1 MTCGNQPLMHPLRH
15 PRICPTRR
23 VRNGSITVELL
34 LNLPI
39 WLIMLAALV
48 GFGRLLSEAQ
58 QVALASRVGAEA
70 ASQVLCLPE
79 TGELPHD
86 VVEVVQRALGV
97 TGLQAR
103 KVILQHNAAGRPV
116 TLEAGPGRALA
127 PPTSLPKDG
136 VYVRVTVLARDA
148 GFASWLLAWIGVD
161 PAGLGMQQSTTFR
174 YEMQPKEER

>member
-1 MTCGNQPLMHPLRH
+1 M
-15 PRICPTRR
+15 ICPARR

-48 GFGRLLSEAQ
+48 GFGRLMSESQ

-70 ASQVLCLPE
+70 ASQVFGLPE
-79 TGELPHD
+79 SGEVPHD

-97 TGLQAR
+97 AGLQAR
-103 KVILQHNAAGRPV
+103 KVILQHNAAGHLV
-116 TLEAGPGRALA
+116 TLEAGPGCLVV
-127 PPTSLPKDG
+127 PPESLPKDG
-136 VYVRVTVLARDA
+136 MYVRVTVLARDV
-148 GFASWLLAWIGVD
+148 GFASWLLSWIGVD
-161 PAGLGMQQSTTFR
+161 SACLGMQQSTTFR